1 LARAVEI
8 DEMTGFTSGRWPS
21 DTSVCGSPERISDL
35 AELADV
41 LTARHARLQAASDAR
56 AAFCRVYAAYSA
68 CLARAADA
76 GAFGAGAGWIAR
88 LEIEAATQYVRA
100 LDAWDRRNLFG
111 TAAAWR
117 AAFAAT
123 KYGAVTSSSALRL
136 AFFAHLGYD
145 LPLAVARAGFDGL
158 PQDDA
163 ERAFTCASE
172 LLAAHAGA
180 MAELLEGNGQKRVGR
195 PFTAESLA
203 TLRVRAW
210 NEGRALAA
218 APDDDQRAAFFAQIE
233 RAVLRAM
240 REG

>member
-1 LARAVEI
+1 LARAGEI
-8 DEMTGFTSGRWPS
+8 DEMTGFTSGRLPS
-21 DTSVCGSPERISDL
+21 DASVCGSPERIGDL

-41 LTARHARLQAASDAR
+41 LTARHARLQSAGDAR
-56 AAFCRVYAAYSA
+56 AAFCRVYAAYVA

-76 GAFGAGAGWIAR
+76 GAFGAGGDWIAR

-111 TAAAWR
+111 MAAVWR
-117 AAFAAT
+117 ATFAAS
-123 KYGAVTSSSALRL
+123 KYGAVTPSSALRL

-145 LPLAVARAGFDGL
+145 LPLALARAGLDGL
-158 PQDDA
+158 SEDDA

-180 MAELLEGNGQKRVGR
+180 MAELVTHDGRDRACR
-195 PFTAESLA
+195 PFTAEALA

-210 NEGRALAA
+210 NDGRELAA
-218 APDDDQRAAFFAQIE
+218 ADDDARGTLFAGIE
-233 RAVLRAM
+233 RAALRAV